1 MTTITE
7 PRESQLKR
15 PLGHLQAKI
24 DEPLLDRTRV
34 LAARRK
40 CPPRDIVEEALSEY
54 LPKAERAFEKAA
66 QRAKAE

>member
-1 MTTITE
+1 MNTITE
-7 PRESQLKR
+7 PTERQVKR

-40 CPPRDIVEEALSEY
+40 CPPRDIVEEALEQY
-54 LPKAERAFEKAA
+54 LPKAERAFEKSA
-66 QRAKAE
+66 RGAKAE